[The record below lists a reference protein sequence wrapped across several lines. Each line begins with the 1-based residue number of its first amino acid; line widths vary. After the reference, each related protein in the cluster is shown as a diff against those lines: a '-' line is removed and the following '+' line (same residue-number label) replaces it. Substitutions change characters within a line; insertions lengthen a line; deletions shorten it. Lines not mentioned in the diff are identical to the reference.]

1 MHHSKISPGRA
12 PSVLKVT
19 VNKYLSITGYFFSI
33 SDRVGG
39 TVLRTHVILL
49 ASEPATMALTH
60 LPDFVT

>member
-19 VNKYLSITGYFFSI
+19 VRKIFRKPGTSAASAIELA
-33 SDRVGG
+33 G